1 MPATSRLALSPFVFL
16 SFAQLSTGLTFLGAQ
31 KYHDAL
37 FAPVADPSPS
47 TLAQA
52 GLFVALRDLE
62 SSFSASPST
71 PWASISLA
79 GFRVGGVDTF
89 KRSIELTEPGEAGRT
104 VQVSVGAP
112 TGGAFDVEVVD
123 FAGTTTSFPA
133 AKPVSHVGDAVSIST
148 LLGDHLSLVDVV
160 SQAGKSAAGGEKLS
174 LFNTGEAFVGE
185 VEILPPSWLE
195 ELKGAGT
202 VAVGSARA
210 PMRTL
215 RSFVHE
221 YVDTD
226 DGCTASRIVQVFVK
240 PGETVTAG
248 TPLVMVEAMKTVRLF
263 RTRSQLLVL
272 I

>member
-1 MPATSRLALSPFVFL
+1 MPETSRLALSPLVPPP
-16 SFAQLSTGLTFLGAQ
+16 SSSRAGLTRSLAQ

-52 GLFVALRDLE
+52 GLCVALRDLE

-89 KRSIELTEPGEAGRT
+89 KRSIELTEPGEAGRKA
-104 VQVSVGAP
+104 QVSVSAP
-112 TGGAFDVEVVD
+112 NGGAFDVEVVD

-174 LFNTGEAFVGE
+174 LFNTGESFVGE
-185 VEILPPSWLE
+185 VDVLPAAWLE

-210 PMRTL
+210 PMRT
-215 RSFVHE
+215 SFPLSL
-221 YVDTD
+221 
-226 DGCTASRIVQVFVK
+226 ASRS
-240 PGETVTAG
+240 TAD
-248 TPLVMVEAMKTVRLF
+248 VSCSFED
-263 RTRSQLLVL
+263 RSSVCQARRDCNCRNASCDGRGDEDCASFQSCRCSFSC
-272 I
+272 